1 MSVVRSLSPRPRDV
15 ANPTFPVYTHTRLF
29 VRAPDAP
36 SLVSP
41 SPSGVLAAFVAGFGH
56 D

>member
-1 MSVVRSLSPRPRDV
+1 MSFVRSLAPLPRDM
-15 ANPTFPVYTHTRLF
+15 ANPTFPVYTHTSLV

-41 SPSGVLAAFVAGFGH
+41 SPSGVLAAFVAGSGH